1 MAKSNFPVMKSG
13 SGLLPKVVSLII
25 LVAIGVMVVKHPA
38 DSAGWVTNAV
48 HGIGAVIDGVVSFLR
63 ALSS

>member
-13 SGLLPKVVSLII
+13 GGIAWKAVGLII
-25 LVAIGVMVVKHPA
+25 LLAIGAMIVQYPA
-38 DSAGWVTNAV
+38 DSAGWVTGLFR
-48 HGIGAVIDGVVSFLR
+48 GIGAVIDGVVSFLR

>member
-13 SGLLPKVVSLII
+13 GGILPKVVGLII
-25 LVAIGVMVVKHPA
+25 LLAIGVMVVKHPA
-38 DSAGWVTNAV
+38 DSAGWVTDAV